1 MVQSTEHEQ
10 NEVSTRR
17 GTCRR
22 VRGQFCRKSRMDPTL
37 EPELVLGEGRYTA
50 EAISLKQG
58 SRNLI
63 YVRMTLIKAGI
74 QRPGC
79 MHQQISENLRFPR

>member
-1 MVQSTEHEQ
+1 MLQSTEHEQ

-22 VRGQFCRKSRMDPTL
+22 VRGQLSGKSRMDQTL

-50 EAISLKQG
+50 EAVSLEQG

-63 YVRMTLIKAGI
+63 YVRMTLLKAGI

-79 MHQQISENLRFPR
+79 MHQQINENIRFA